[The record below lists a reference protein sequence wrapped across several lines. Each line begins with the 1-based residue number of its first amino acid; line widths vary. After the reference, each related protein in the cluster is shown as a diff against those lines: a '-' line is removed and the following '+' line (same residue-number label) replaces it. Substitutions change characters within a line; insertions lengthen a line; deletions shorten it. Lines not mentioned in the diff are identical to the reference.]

1 MIRRNR
7 RLREVPMLN
16 TASLPD
22 LIFTVLFFFMIVTH
36 MRTTTS
42 KVQYALPQ
50 GTELKRLVKKSAV
63 TYIYIGRDM
72 PKTTRETS
80 TVVSPNTSTASSM
93 DVSAYKVQLNNRV
106 GTIDEVASFVA
117 NEKKRMNPDDQ
128 VKMTVSIKADRSTPM
143 YVINAVK
150 RAVRAGGATRINY
163 SAERESDKLKQN
175 RLICCDFH
183 SFALSL
189 QANYIIYKNVT
200 S

>member
-1 MIRRNR
+1 
-7 RLREVPMLN
+7 
-16 TASLPD
+16 
-22 LIFTVLFFFMIVTH
+22 MIVTH

-63 TYIYIGRDM
+63 TYIYIGRAM
-72 PKTTRETS
+72 PETTRETS
-80 TVVSPNTSTASSM
+80 TVVSSNTSSAVSPNTSSASSM

-106 GTIDEVASFVA
+106 GTIGEVASFVA

-163 SAERESDKLKQN
+163 SAERESDKLKQ
-175 RLICCDFH
+175 
-183 SFALSL
+183 
-189 QANYIIYKNVT
+189 K
-200 S
+200 

>member
-42 KVQYALPQ
+42 KVKYALPQ

-63 TYIYIGRDM
+63 TYIYIGRDL

-80 TVVSPNTSTASSM
+80 TVVSPNTSSASSM

-106 GTIDEVASFVA
+106 GSIDEVASFVA

-163 SAERESDKLKQN
+163 SAERESDKLKQ
-175 RLICCDFH
+175 
-183 SFALSL
+183 
-189 QANYIIYKNVT
+189 K
-200 S
+200 

>member
-7 RLREVPMLN
+7 RLREVPILN

-42 KVQYALPQ
+42 KVKYALPQ

-72 PKTTRETS
+72 PKNTRETS
-80 TVVSPNTSTASSM
+80 TVASPNTSSAVSPNTSSASSM

-106 GTIDEVASFVA
+106 GTIGEVASFVA

-163 SAERESDKLKQN
+163 SAERESDKLKQ
-175 RLICCDFH
+175 
-183 SFALSL
+183 
-189 QANYIIYKNVT
+189 K
-200 S
+200 

>member
-63 TYIYIGRDM
+63 TYIYIGRAM
-72 PKTTRETS
+72 PETTRETS
-80 TVVSPNTSTASSM
+80 SAASPNTSSAVLPNTSSASSM

-106 GTIDEVASFVA
+106 GSIDEVASFVA

-163 SAERESDKLKQN
+163 SAERESDKLKQ
-175 RLICCDFH
+175 
-183 SFALSL
+183 
-189 QANYIIYKNVT
+189 K
-200 S
+200 

>member
-42 KVQYALPQ
+42 KVKYALPQ

-72 PKTTRETS
+72 PKNTRETS
-80 TVVSPNTSTASSM
+80 TVASPNTSSASSPNTSSASSM

-106 GTIDEVASFVA
+106 GTIGEVASFVA

-163 SAERESDKLKQN
+163 SAERESDKLKQ
-175 RLICCDFH
+175 
-183 SFALSL
+183 
-189 QANYIIYKNVT
+189 K
-200 S
+200 

>member
-63 TYIYIGRDM
+63 TYIYIGRDL

-80 TVVSPNTSTASSM
+80 TVVSPNTSSAVLPNTSSASSM

-106 GTIDEVASFVA
+106 GTIGEVASFVA

-150 RAVRAGGATRINY
+150 GAVRAGGATRINY
-163 SAERESDKLKQN
+163 SAERESDKLKQ
-175 RLICCDFH
+175 
-183 SFALSL
+183 
-189 QANYIIYKNVT
+189 K
-200 S
+200 

>member
-63 TYIYIGRDM
+63 TYIYIGRAM
-72 PKTTRETS
+72 PETTRK
-80 TVVSPNTSTASSM
+80 M
-93 DVSAYKVQLNNRV
+93 SAYKVQLNNRV
-106 GTIDEVASFVA
+106 GTIGEVASFVA

-163 SAERESDKLKQN
+163 SAERESDKLKQ
-175 RLICCDFH
+175 
-183 SFALSL
+183 
-189 QANYIIYKNVT
+189 K
-200 S
+200 

>member
-42 KVQYALPQ
+42 KVKYAFPQ
-50 GTELKRLVKKSAV
+50 GTELKRLAKKSAV
-63 TYIYIGRDM
+63 TYIYIGRAM
-72 PKTTRETS
+72 PETTRETS
-80 TVVSPNTSTASSM
+80 TVVSPNTSSAVLPNTSSASSM

-106 GTIDEVASFVA
+106 GTIGEVASFVA

-163 SAERESDKLKQN
+163 SAERESDKLKQ
-175 RLICCDFH
+175 
-183 SFALSL
+183 
-189 QANYIIYKNVT
+189 K
-200 S
+200 

>member
-7 RLREVPMLN
+7 RLREVPILN

-42 KVQYALPQ
+42 KVKYALPQ

-72 PKTTRETS
+72 SKTTRETS
-80 TVVSPNTSTASSM
+80 TVVSHNTSSASSM

-106 GTIDEVASFVA
+106 GTIGEVASFVA

-163 SAERESDKLKQN
+163 SAERESDKLKQ
-175 RLICCDFH
+175 
-183 SFALSL
+183 
-189 QANYIIYKNVT
+189 K
-200 S
+200 

>member
-42 KVQYALPQ
+42 KVKYALPQ

-72 PKTTRETS
+72 SKTTRETS
-80 TVVSPNTSTASSM
+80 TVVSHNTSSASSM

-163 SAERESDKLKQN
+163 SAERESDKLKQ
-175 RLICCDFH
+175 
-183 SFALSL
+183 
-189 QANYIIYKNVT
+189 K
-200 S
+200 

>member
-42 KVQYALPQ
+42 KVKYALPQ

-63 TYIYIGRDM
+63 TYIYIGRAM
-72 PKTTRETS
+72 PETTRETS
-80 TVVSPNTSTASSM
+80 TVASPNTSSASSPNTSSASSM

-163 SAERESDKLKQN
+163 SAERESDKLKQ
-175 RLICCDFH
+175 
-183 SFALSL
+183 
-189 QANYIIYKNVT
+189 K
-200 S
+200 

>member
-42 KVQYALPQ
+42 KVKYALPQ

-72 PKTTRETS
+72 PKNTRETS
-80 TVVSPNTSTASSM
+80 TVASPNTSSAVSPNTSSASSM

-106 GTIDEVASFVA
+106 GTIGEVASFVA

-150 RAVRAGGATRINY
+150 RAVRAGGATRINH
-163 SAERESDKLKQN
+163 SAERESDKLKQ
-175 RLICCDFH
+175 
-183 SFALSL
+183 
-189 QANYIIYKNVT
+189 K
-200 S
+200 

>member
-42 KVQYALPQ
+42 KVKYALPQ

-63 TYIYIGRDM
+63 TYIYIGRAM
-72 PKTTRETS
+72 PETTRETS
-80 TVVSPNTSTASSM
+80 TVVSPNTSSAVSSNTSSASSM

-106 GTIDEVASFVA
+106 GTIGEVASFVA

-163 SAERESDKLKQN
+163 SAERESDKLKQ
-175 RLICCDFH
+175 
-183 SFALSL
+183 
-189 QANYIIYKNVT
+189 K
-200 S
+200 

>member
-63 TYIYIGRDM
+63 TYIYIGRAM
-72 PKTTRETS
+72 PETTREMS
-80 TVVSPNTSTASSM
+80 T
-93 DVSAYKVQLNNRV
+93 YKVQLNNRV
-106 GTIDEVASFVA
+106 GTIGEVASFVA

-163 SAERESDKLKQN
+163 SAERESDKLKQ
-175 RLICCDFH
+175 
-183 SFALSL
+183 
-189 QANYIIYKNVT
+189 K
-200 S
+200 

>member
-72 PKTTRETS
+72 PKNTRETS
-80 TVVSPNTSTASSM
+80 TVASHNTSSASLM

-106 GTIDEVASFVA
+106 GSIDEVASFVA

-163 SAERESDKLKQN
+163 SAERESDKLKQ
-175 RLICCDFH
+175 
-183 SFALSL
+183 
-189 QANYIIYKNVT
+189 K
-200 S
+200 

>member
-42 KVQYALPQ
+42 KVKYALPQ

-72 PKTTRETS
+72 PKTMRETS
-80 TVVSPNTSTASSM
+80 TVASHNTSSASSPNTSSASSM

-106 GTIDEVASFVA
+106 GTIGEVASFVA

-163 SAERESDKLKQN
+163 SAERESDKLKQ
-175 RLICCDFH
+175 
-183 SFALSL
+183 
-189 QANYIIYKNVT
+189 K
-200 S
+200 

>member
-63 TYIYIGRDM
+63 TYIYIGRAM
-72 PKTTRETS
+72 PETTRE
-80 TVVSPNTSTASSM
+80 M
-93 DVSAYKVQLNNRV
+93 SAYKVQLNNRV
-106 GTIDEVASFVA
+106 GTIGEVASFVA

-143 YVINAVK
+143 YVINAVR

-163 SAERESDKLKQN
+163 SAERESDKLKQ
-175 RLICCDFH
+175 
-183 SFALSL
+183 
-189 QANYIIYKNVT
+189 K
-200 S
+200 

>member
-42 KVQYALPQ
+42 KVKYALPQ
-50 GTELKRLVKKSAV
+50 GTELKRLAKKSAV
-63 TYIYIGRDM
+63 TYIYIGRAM
-72 PKTTRETS
+72 PETTRE
-80 TVVSPNTSTASSM
+80 M
-93 DVSAYKVQLNNRV
+93 SAYKVQLNNRV
-106 GTIDEVASFVA
+106 GTIGEVASFVA

-163 SAERESDKLKQN
+163 SAERESDKLKQ
-175 RLICCDFH
+175 
-183 SFALSL
+183 
-189 QANYIIYKNVT
+189 K
-200 S
+200 